1 MAAILT
7 KYHGPTDT
15 RGSRISAQTADT
27 GTRRRVTVAYK
38 YNLSSFEN
46 HTAAARELAERLGHD
61 DTRWHAA
68 ATDKGYVFVAE
79 MHQPAF
85 AIDRDDNR

>member
-1 MAAILT
+1 MPAILT
-7 KYHGPTDT
+7 RYHGPTNT

-27 GTRRRVTVAYK
+27 GTCRRVTVAYRHER
-38 YNLSSFEN
+38 SSFEN
-46 HTAAARELAERLGHD
+46 HTAAARELAEQLGYD
-61 DTRWHAA
+61 DTRWHSA
-68 ATDKGYVFVAE
+68 ATDKGYWFVAE